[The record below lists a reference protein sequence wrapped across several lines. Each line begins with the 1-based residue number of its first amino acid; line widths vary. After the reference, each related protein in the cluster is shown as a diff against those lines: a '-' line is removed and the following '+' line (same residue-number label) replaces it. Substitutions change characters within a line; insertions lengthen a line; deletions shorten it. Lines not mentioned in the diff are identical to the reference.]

1 MPELVLLKDVQDRTI
16 HSPEEY
22 RAAGGFQALRKAF
35 FEMTPEQVVE
45 EVKQSG
51 LRGRGGAGFPTGM
64 KWSFIPKGN
73 DKPKYLVVNSDE
85 SEPGT
90 CKDRV
95 IIEKNPFLLL
105 EGIAIACYAFGAH
118 SCYIYIRGEYYA
130 QAMILEKAIKDGYR
144 VGLFGPQVM
153 GADFPLDVVLHRGAG
168 AYICGEET
176 GLLESLEGKRGW
188 PRLKPPFPAI
198 VGLYGCP
205 TVINNVETIAA
216 VPPIIKK
223 GGSWYSSIGT
233 PKNSGTRL
241 FGISGHVNKPG
252 VYELP
257 LGVTLRDLIYQHAG
271 GIKDGKAL
279 KAVIP
284 GGSSV
289 PVLRADEIDVKMDF
303 DSVAAI
309 GSMLGSA
316 GVVVMDEDT
325 CMVKAL
331 YRLARFYAHESCGQC
346 TPCREGTAW
355 AKKVL
360 QRIYEG
366 AGRPE
371 DVDLLLSIATNM
383 GGNTIC
389 PLADAAA
396 MPIRSYIQK
405 FRHEF
410 DLHVTEKRC
419 AAAGVRC
426 PLPR

>member
-1 MPELVLLKDVQDRTI
+1 MPELVLLKNVLDRSI
-16 HSPEEY
+16 LSPEEY
-22 RAAGGFQALRKAF
+22 KTAGGFQALHKALF
-35 FEMTPEQVVE
+35 QMTPEQIIE
-45 EVKQSG
+45 EVKKSG

-64 KWSFIPKGN
+64 KWGFIPKN
-73 DKPKYLVVNSDE
+73 IEKPKYLVVNSDE

-105 EGIAIACYAFGAH
+105 EGIAISSYAIGAH
-118 SCYIYIRGEYYA
+118 CCYIYIRGEYY
-130 QAMILEKAIKDGYR
+130 QQTMILLQAIQEAYQY
-144 VGLFGPQVM
+144 GLFGPKILNSEYS
-153 GADFPLDVVLHRGAG
+153 LDVVVHRGAG

-176 GLLESLEGKRGW
+176 GLLESLEGKKGW

-216 VPPIIKK
+216 VPPIIER
-223 GGSWYSSIGT
+223 GAEWYASIGT

-241 FGISGHVNKPG
+241 FGISGHVNRPG

-257 LGVTLRDLIYQHAG
+257 LGVTLRELIYEHAG
-271 GIKDGKAL
+271 GMKNGKAL

-289 PVLRADEIDVKMDF
+289 PVLKAEEIDVKMDF

-316 GVVVMDEDT
+316 GVVVMNEET

-331 YRLARFYAHESCGQC
+331 LRLARFYAHESCGQC
-346 TPCREGTAW
+346 SPCREGTTW

-360 QRIYEG
+360 QRIHDG
-366 AGRPE
+366 AGHPE
-371 DVDLLLSIATNM
+371 DVETLLAIANNM
-383 GGNTIC
+383 TGTTIC
-389 PLADAAA
+389 PLAEAAA

-410 DLHVTEKRC
+410 DQHVREKRC

-426 PLPR
+426 PLPI

>member
-1 MPELVLLKDVQDRTI
+1 MPELALLKDVQERI
-16 HSPEEY
+16 IRSPEEY
-22 RAAGGFQALRKAF
+22 SATGGFQALRKALLQ
-35 FEMTPEQVVE
+35 MTPDQVTE
-45 EVKQSG
+45 EVKKSG

-64 KWSFIPKGN
+64 KWSFIPKHVG
-73 DKPKYLVVNSDE
+73 KPKYLVVNSDE

-105 EGIAIACYAFGAH
+105 EGIAIASYAIGAH
-118 SCYIYIRGEYYA
+118 ASYIYIRGEYYE
-130 QAMILEKAIKDGYR
+130 QARILEKALEEAYQY
-144 VGLFGPQVM
+144 GLFGSRVL
-153 GADFPLDVVLHRGAG
+153 GSEFALEVVVHRGAG

-216 VPPIIKK
+216 VPPILEK
-223 GGSWYSSIGT
+223 GAEWYTSIGT

-241 FGISGHVNKPG
+241 FGISGHVNRPG
-252 VYELP
+252 VFELP
-257 LGVTLRDLIYQHAG
+257 LGVTLRELIFAHAG
-271 GIKDGKAL
+271 GMKDGKAL

-289 PVLRADEIDVKMDF
+289 PVLRAEEIDVKMDF

-316 GVVVMDEDT
+316 GVVVMNEDT

-331 YRLARFYAHESCGQC
+331 LRLARFYAHESCGQC
-346 TPCREGTAW
+346 TPCREGTTW
-355 AKKVL
+355 AKKIL
-360 QRIYEG
+360 QRIHDG

-371 DVDLLLSIATNM
+371 DVETLLSIAYNM
-383 GGNTIC
+383 TGTTIC
-389 PLADAAA
+389 PLAEAAA
-396 MPIRSYIQK
+396 MPIRSYVQK

-410 DLHVTEKRC
+410 DLHVTERRCPAPGIRC
-419 AAAGVRC
+419 AMPA
-426 PLPR
+426 

>member
-1 MPELVLLKDVQDRTI
+1 MSELVLLKDVQERI
-16 HSPEEY
+16 IRSPEEY
-22 RAAGGFQALRKAF
+22 SATGGFQALRKALRQ
-35 FEMTPEQVVE
+35 MTPEQVTE
-45 EVKQSG
+45 EVKKSG

-64 KWSFIPKGN
+64 KWSFIPKN
-73 DKPKYLVVNSDE
+73 SDKPKYLVVNADE

-95 IIEKNPFLLL
+95 IIERNPFLLL
-105 EGIAIACYAFGAH
+105 EGIAIASYAIGAH
-118 SCYIYIRGEYYA
+118 STYIYIRGEYYE
-130 QAMILEKAIKDGYR
+130 QAMILEKALEDAYR
-144 VGLFGPQVM
+144 YGLFGPHIL
-153 GADFPLDVVLHRGAG
+153 DLEYSLDVVLHRGAG

-216 VPPIIKK
+216 VPPILEK
-223 GGSWYSSIGT
+223 GAEWFASIGT

-241 FGISGHVNKPG
+241 FGISGHVNRPG
-252 VYELP
+252 VFELP
-257 LGVTLRDLIYQHAG
+257 LGVTLRALIYDHAG
-271 GIKDGKAL
+271 GMKDGKAL

-289 PVLRADEIDVKMDF
+289 PVLRAEEIDVKMDF

-316 GVVVMDEDT
+316 GVVVMNEDT

-331 YRLARFYAHESCGQC
+331 LRLARFYAHESCGQC

-355 AKKVL
+355 ARKIL
-360 QRIYEG
+360 QRIHDG
-366 AGRPE
+366 VGSPE
-371 DVDLLLSIATNM
+371 DLKTLLSIADNM
-383 GGNTIC
+383 TGTTIC
-389 PLADAAA
+389 PLAEAAA
-396 MPIRSYIQK
+396 MPIRSYVQK

-410 DLHVTEKRC
+410 DLHVTERRC
-419 AAAGVRC
+419 PAAGVRC
-426 PLPR
+426 ALPA